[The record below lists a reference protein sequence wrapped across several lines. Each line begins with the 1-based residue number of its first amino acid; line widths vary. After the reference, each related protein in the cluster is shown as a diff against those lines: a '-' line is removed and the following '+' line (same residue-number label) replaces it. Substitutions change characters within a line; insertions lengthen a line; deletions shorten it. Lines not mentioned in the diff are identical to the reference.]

1 MFLLSIALHE
11 IENTAENID
20 STEPTASPSRTPGN
34 IGYCMIIDIY
44 TTIHINEAI
53 SLVIVRAL
61 LEYRSRMTS
70 HNNKT

>member
-1 MFLLSIALHE
+1 MVNNRRGLSLKHDDTMFHIQ
-11 IENTAENID
+11 T
-20 STEPTASPSRTPGN
+20 PSLQ
-34 IGYCMIIDIY
+34 CIY

-53 SLVIVRAL
+53 SLVLVRAL